1 MRKGM
6 VARKTSETDIKLSLC
21 LEGDGTLQG
30 DSGSGFLN
38 HMLQQLVKHGGF
50 SLKIEVQGDYEV
62 DNHHTVEDLG
72 LCVGKAFLEA
82 LGDKKGIARYASLAL
97 PLDEALVLCV
107 VDVSGRPGLFYD
119 VDFTTEKIGE
129 FDTELVQVFW
139 QAFAIEARVTLHIR
153 KLAGEN
159 SHHLAEAVFKGM
171 ARVLKS
177 AVRIESKDIPS
188 SKGVL

>member
-21 LEGDGTLQG
+21 LEGDGNLQG

-50 SLKIEVQGDYEV
+50 NLQMEVQGDYEV
-62 DNHHTVEDLG
+62 DNHHTVEDIG
-72 LCVGKAFLEA
+72 LCLGKAFFEA

-129 FDTELVQVFW
+129 FETELVQVFW

-177 AVRIESKDIPS
+177 AVKIESKDIPS